1 MRPKFLEMSTKE
13 FHINGVDELGQVAD
27 YLISLRNVSDIIAF
41 YGPMGAGKTTL
52 IKNLCHKMGVT
63 DEVNSPTFAI
73 VNEYVTIEGESVY
86 HFDFYRIKKLEEVFD
101 IGYDN
106 YFYSGNLC
114 LLEWPEMIDPLMP
127 DRFIRVEIALG
138 ETDDS
143 RKISVSICD

>member
-1 MRPKFLEMSTKE
+1 MSTKE

-27 YLISLRNVSDIIAF
+27 YLISLRNESDIIAF

-143 RKISVSICD
+143 RKISVSICEEP